1 MTEIFKMPDIGEGM
15 AEGEIANWL
24 VKVGDTVK
32 EDDPVA
38 EVQNDKLM
46 QEILSPYSGKV
57 TKLFVDAGTTVA
69 VGDPLIEYDGDGTG
83 SAAETSSATAAPA
96 PAAPAA
102 PDTASS
108 TKIFDMPDIGEG
120 MAEGEIANWLV
131 KVGDTV
137 KEDDPVAEVQND
149 KLMQEIL
156 SPYSGKI
163 TKLFVD
169 AGTTV
174 SVGDPLIEYD
184 GNGTGNA
191 AKQTAPTSAAVVT
204 AAPVQTPAPAAAAEN
219 AKPGEFT
226 KTTAE
231 GRVLAMPSVR
241 HYAREKGVDLTKVPA
256 TGRHGHT
263 TLADVNNY
271 LHGHTAAPAPA
282 QVVQTASVPAAQT
295 AATVKSAPAAV
306 QSGDHSEAMNPT
318 RKVVAKVMTRQHTVI
333 PPVTNFDQVEVSKL
347 VAHRTEYKP
356 IAAKMDIKLTY
367 LAYVAKALAAT
378 AKKYPD
384 INASVDYDKQEI
396 IYHQHVGL
404 GIAVNA
410 PTGLYV
416 PVIHE
421 AENKSIFEI
430 AKVIAE
436 LADAA
441 REGKLTPAQMQG
453 STITISNLGSA
464 RGTWFTPIINGSDVV
479 ILGLGSIV
487 KEPIVNADGEI
498 VVGQNMKLSMTYDH
512 RLIDGMAGQTALNY
526 LKKLLADPSYMMMEI

>member
-15 AEGEIANWL
+15 AEGDIANWL
-24 VKVGDTVK
+24 VKVGDVVK

-57 TKLFVDAGTTVA
+57 TKLFVEAGTTVA
-69 VGDPLIEYDGDGTG
+69 VGEPLIEYDGDG
-83 SAAETSSATAAPA
+83 SALLAQTPNE
-96 PAAPAA
+96 
-102 PDTASS
+102 SS
-108 TKIFDMPDIGEG
+108 TANSTQASAEAQIFTMPDIGEG
-120 MAEGEIANWLV
+120 MHEGDIANWLV
-131 KVGDTV
+131 KVGDDV

-163 TKLFVD
+163 TKLFVE

-174 SVGDPLIEYD
+174 EVGAPLIEYN
-184 GNGTGNA
+184 GNGA
-191 AKQTAPTSAAVVT
+191 ATASATPATQVAAVQVASPAHTENGDT
-204 AAPVQTPAPAAAAEN
+204 AAVQL
-219 AKPGEFT
+219 T
-226 KTTAE
+226 KTGAA

-241 HYAREKGVDLTKVPA
+241 HYARKAGIDLTQVPA

-263 TLADVNNY
+263 TLADVKAFES
-271 LHGHTAAPAPA
+271 GSVAPIAKVTPE
-282 QVVQTASVPAAQT
+282 V
-295 AATVKSAPAAV
+295 APAASAPKADKAV
-306 QSGDHSEAMNPT
+306 EKAPAVKAGAGDRREAMNPT
-318 RKVVAKVMTRQHTVI
+318 RKVVSKVMTAQHTHI

-347 VAHRTEYKP
+347 VKHRAVFKE
-356 IAAKMDIKLTY
+356 IAAKQDIKLTY
-367 LAYVAKALAAT
+367 LAYVAKALATT
-378 AKKYPD
+378 AHKFPE

-396 IYHQHVGL
+396 VYHEHVNV

-421 AENKSIFEI
+421 AENKSILEI
-430 AKVIAE
+430 AKEIAE
-436 LADAA
+436 LARAT
-441 REGKLTPAQMQG
+441 REGTLKPQQMQG
-453 STITISNLGSA
+453 STITISNIGSA
-464 RGTWFTPIINGSDVV
+464 RGSWFTPIINGSDVV

-487 KEPIVNADGEI
+487 KEPIVNAEGEI

-512 RLIDGMAGQTALNY
+512 RLIDGMLGQSSLNY
-526 LKKLLADPSYMMMEI
+526 LKSLLADPEFMLMEI